1 MLIAS
6 RPLIIKIEKE
16 ITMAVTKQ
24 FTCEA
29 CDTTGKITLKGDL
42 SLADIV
48 YCPVCG
54 ASIYDEDLEDGDE
67 D

>member
-1 MLIAS
+1 
-6 RPLIIKIEKE
+6 
-16 ITMAVTKQ
+16 MAVTKQ